1 MPLRIYNTLTGKKEE
16 FVPQTP
22 GKVSMYVCGVT
33 VYDHCHIGHAR
44 ANVVFDVV
52 YRYLRHIGY
61 DVTYVRNYTDV
72 DDKIINRANKEGV
85 DFREITERFI
95 REFDSD
101 MSALG
106 IELPTYQPRATEHIG
121 DIVRIVSALVEKGFA
136 YQAGGDVYFN
146 VERYD
151 EYLKLSK
158 RNLEDMKAGAR
169 IEVDERKEHPMD
181 FVLWKEAKPGEP
193 SWDSPWGKGRPGWHI
208 ECSAMSMR
216 FLGETID
223 IHGGGKDLVFPHH
236 ENEIAQSEAATGKPF
251 VRYWLHNGF
260 VNINSEKMSKS
271 LGNFFTIK
279 EVLDRY
285 EAEVLRFFLL
295 TAHYRSPLDFSDQ
308 NMNEAEAGLDRIY
321 TALAKMEE
329 SAAEVTDDGLDGMPK
344 KLNEAHAE
352 LLEKAASFPER
363 FREAMDDDFNTA
375 QALGAVFDLV
385 RCVNRVVAEAPKPQD
400 VVRRLLSRSRKVLEE
415 AGRVMGIFRTE
426 PRAYLDRARE
436 RKLKELGI
444 TRVEIEK
451 LIEER
456 SAARKARDFAKSDE
470 IRDALLARNIVLLDS
485 PRGTDWKIRQL

>member
-16 FVPQTP
+16 FVPQVP

-33 VYDHCHIGHAR
+33 VYDQCHIGHAR

-72 DDKIINRANKEGV
+72 DDKIINRANREGV
-85 DFREITERFI
+85 DFREVTERFI

-101 MSALG
+101 MHALG
-106 IELPTYQPRATEHIG
+106 IEVPTFQPRATEHIG
-121 DIVRIVSALVEKGFA
+121 DIIGIVAALVEKGFA

-146 VERYD
+146 VEKYA

-158 RNLEDMKAGAR
+158 RNLDDMKAGAR

-279 EVLDRY
+279 EVLERY
-285 EAEVLRFFLL
+285 EPEVLRFFLL

-321 TALAKMEE
+321 TALAKMDEL
-329 SAAEVTDDGLDGMPK
+329 AAGLPDDGLSGLPQKM
-344 KLNEAHAE
+344 NEAHAE
-352 LLEKAASFPER
+352 LLEKVESFPVR
-363 FREAMDDDFNTA
+363 FSESMDDDFNTA
-375 QALGAVFDLV
+375 QALGAIFELV
-385 RCVNRVVAEAPKPQD
+385 RCVNRVVTEAPKPLD
-400 VVRRLLSRSRKVLEE
+400 VVRRLLSRSRRVLEE
-415 AGRVMGIFRTE
+415 AGMVMGIFRTE
-426 PRAYLDRARE
+426 PRVYLDGVRE
-436 RKLKELGI
+436 KKLKDLGI
-444 TRVEIEK
+444 TREEIEK
-451 LIEER
+451 LIAER
-456 SAARKARDFAKSDE
+456 SAARKARDFAKGDV

-485 PRGTDWKIRQL
+485 PQGTDWKIRQL

>member
-1 MPLRIYNTLTGKKEE
+1 MPLRVYNTLNGCKEE
-16 FVPQTP
+16 FIPQVP

-44 ANVVFDVV
+44 ANVVFDII
-52 YRYLRHIGY
+52 YRYLRHSGY

-72 DDKIINRANKEGV
+72 DDKIINRANREGV
-85 DFREITERFI
+85 DFREVTERFI
-95 REFDSD
+95 AEFDRD
-101 MSALG
+101 MAALG
-106 IELPTYQPRATEHIG
+106 VAVPTCQPKATEHID
-121 DIVRIVSALVEKGFA
+121 DIIRIVQTLVDKGFA

-146 VERYD
+146 VEKYE

-169 IEVDERKEHPMD
+169 IEVDERKSHPMD

-193 SWDSPWGKGRPGWHI
+193 AWDSPWGKGRPGWHI

-279 EVLDRY
+279 EVLERY
-285 EAEVLRFFLL
+285 DAEALRFFLL

-308 NMNEAEAGLDRIY
+308 NVKEAEIGLDRIY
-321 TALAKMEE
+321 SALARIDELTAGMKAG
-329 SAAEVTDDGLDGMPK
+329 SVTVPAQNLTEPCR
-344 KLNEAHAE
+344 E
-352 LLEKAASFPER
+352 LLEKTGQFSLR

-375 QALGAVFDLV
+375 QVLGTIFDLV
-385 RCVNRVVAEAPKPQD
+385 RSVNRVVAEPGKLGKEAKALLLQARQD
-400 VVRRLLSRSRKVLEE
+400 LDE
-415 AGRVMGIFRTE
+415 AGEVLGIFRTRPE
-426 PRAYLDRARE
+426 VYLEKARDRRIV
-436 RKLKELGI
+436 ELGI
-444 TRVEIEK
+444 CREEIEG
-451 LIEER
+451 LIAER
-456 SAARKARDFAKSDE
+456 ATARAAKDFARSDA
-470 IRDALLARNIVLLDS
+470 IRDALLEQNIVLLDS
-485 PRGTDWKIRQL
+485 AQGTTWRFR